1 MPSSQNTEAASQTT
15 EAEGLPLPRRIWAII
30 AVSFGTALFMIDGT
44 IANVALPT
52 IADDLGIGEGA
63 VVSVVTLY
71 QLVLVMCLLPFGG
84 LGEQFG
90 LRRVYQAGQAVF
102 ALASAATFLVDSF
115 AMLLVVRGFQAL
127 GAAMALSVATAMLR
141 FIYPARALG
150 GGLGIN
156 SVVAASSAALA
167 PTLGGFLVEH
177 FDWRWVFVA
186 PVPFALL
193 SLAIGRALPHPEM
206 AGGRYDWKGGL
217 WSAATFGAL
226 IGGLD
231 IAIHGSV
238 ALGVPLA
245 VLGLVSGLF
254 FVRSQ
259 GARARPI
266 FPVDLLRRRT
276 IGLATIAGIFAFMA
290 SAAMLVLLPF
300 RLQRGMGYS
309 PDEVGLLIL
318 PFPLTMLVVSPTAGW
333 LSDRVKSSILGMIG
347 MCFAATGMILLMLVA
362 NDAPAWDFAWR
373 LSVTAIGFGLFYSPN
388 SRMIFHSAPMDR
400 TAAASSMIATN
411 RLLGQTMG
419 ASLVGIILAAGLGLG
434 AAPLLIAAGLAAAAG
449 LLTLLRYTT
458 D

>member
-1 MPSSQNTEAASQTT
+1 MSSPAPSTD
-15 EAEGLPLPRRIWAII
+15 GLPLPRRIWAVLAI
-30 AVSFGTALFMIDGT
+30 SFGTALFMIDGT

-52 IADDLGIGEGA
+52 IADELRIGEGA

-90 LRRVYQAGQAVF
+90 LRRVYQTGQAVF

-115 AMLLVVRGFQAL
+115 PMLLIVRGFQAL

-141 FIYPARALG
+141 FIYPSKSLG

-167 PTLGGFLVEH
+167 PTLGGFLVQH

-186 PVPFALL
+186 PVPFALI
-193 SLAIGRALPHPEM
+193 SLAIGRALPHPEQ
-206 AGGRYDWKGGL
+206 ASGRYDWKSGL
-217 WSAATFGAL
+217 WSAASFGGI

-238 ALGVPLA
+238 ALGAPLGVA
-245 VLGLVSGLF
+245 GLISGLL

-259 GARARPI
+259 SARERPI
-266 FPVDLLRRRT
+266 FPVDLLRNRT
-276 IGLATIAGIFAFMA
+276 IGLATIGAIFAFMA

-300 RLQRGMGYS
+300 RLQRGMGYA

-318 PFPLTMLVVSPTAGW
+318 PFPLTMLIVSPTAGW

-347 MCFAATGMILLMLVA
+347 MGFAASGMILMML
-362 NDAPAWDFAWR
+362 APAEAAPMDFAWR
-373 LSVTAIGFGLFYSPN
+373 LSLTAVGFGMFYSPN
-388 SRMIFHSAPMDR
+388 ARMIFNSAPMAR
-400 TAAASSMIATN
+400 TAAASSMIATA

-419 ASLVGIILAAGLGLG
+419 ASLVGILLAAGLGLG
-434 AAPLLIAAGLAAAAG
+434 AVPLMVGAALAVGAGLV
-449 LLTLLRYTT
+449 TLARYRT